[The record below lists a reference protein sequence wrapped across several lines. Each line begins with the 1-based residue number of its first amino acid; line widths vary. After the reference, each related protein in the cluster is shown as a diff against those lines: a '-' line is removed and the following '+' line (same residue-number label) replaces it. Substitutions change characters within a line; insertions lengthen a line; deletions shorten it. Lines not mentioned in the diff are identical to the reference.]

1 MRLRHPGDA
10 GGDQAALPIACNQA
24 GGLKMITKT
33 IGAAG
38 ALAMALQGFA
48 AATAAFV
55 GLAAAPAHAA
65 SFWGCDSG
73 FAFQTN
79 GSGTAANGGRCFK
92 ASQTEFAPPLA
103 CPRINTPAGAV
114 GAALRIDNNGVND
127 VCATQIGIV
136 FTAEVAC
143 GFGYTMERRTGADRC
158 KKTIPAEERQ
168 PSRKFVP

>member
-1 MRLRHPGDA
+1 ML
-10 GGDQAALPIACNQA
+10 
-24 GGLKMITKT
+24 TKL

-38 ALAMALQGFA
+38 ALAMSLQGLSVGA
-48 AATAAFV
+48 IAVA
-55 GLAAAPAHAA
+55 GLAATPAHAA

-73 FAFQTN
+73 FEFQTH
-79 GSGTAANGGRCFK
+79 GTGAAANGARCFK

-114 GAALRIDNNGVND
+114 GAALRIDNNGIND

-168 PSRKFVP
+168 PARRFVP